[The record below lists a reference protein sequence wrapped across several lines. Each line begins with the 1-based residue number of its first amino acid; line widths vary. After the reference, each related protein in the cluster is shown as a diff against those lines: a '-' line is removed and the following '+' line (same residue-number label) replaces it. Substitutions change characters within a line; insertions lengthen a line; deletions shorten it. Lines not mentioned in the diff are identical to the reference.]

1 MQYVRHKTN
10 EIVVN
15 KFLLW
20 EDKFM
25 PGINLRQPGFI
36 YSACGAF
43 TKNKKQNTKI
53 QRNGKFPIYLSKRT
67 R

>member
-1 MQYVRHKTN
+1 MQYVRYKTN

-20 EDKFM
+20 EDKFV

-36 YSACGAF
+36 YSACRAF

>member
-1 MQYVRHKTN
+1 MQYVRYKTN

-15 KFLLW
+15 KFLLG

-43 TKNKKQNTKI
+43 TKN
-53 QRNGKFPIYLSKRT
+53 
-67 R
+67 

>member
-1 MQYVRHKTN
+1 
-10 EIVVN
+10 
-15 KFLLW
+15 
-20 EDKFM
+20 M

-36 YSACGAF
+36 YSACRAF

>member
-1 MQYVRHKTN
+1 
-10 EIVVN
+10 
-15 KFLLW
+15 
-20 EDKFM
+20 M

-43 TKNKKQNTKI
+43 TKNKKQNKKI

>member
-25 PGINLRQPGFI
+25 SGINLRQPGFI

-43 TKNKKQNTKI
+43 TKNKKQNKKI

>member
-43 TKNKKQNTKI
+43 TKNKKQNKKI
-53 QRNGKFPIYLSKRT
+53 QRNGKFSIYLSKRT